1 MPLYRDHVLPCLTH
15 LAMSNRRLIEYRR
28 RMVSQ
33 ARGRVLEIGIG
44 SGLNLP
50 FYGGQVASVYGIDPS
65 AALLRGARGQPV
77 TRAEL
82 VEASAEIIPFDNDV
96 FDTVVTTWTLCTIPQ
111 VISALRE
118 MGRVLRP
125 HGRLLFV
132 EHGLSPDR
140 GVAWWQHRLTPCWKC
155 LVGGCHL
162 NRKIDDLIAAA
173 GFHIEQLD
181 TGYMQ
186 GRNPFAFIYEGVARS
201 AN

>member
-1 MPLYRDHVLPCLTH
+1 MALYRDHVLPCLTH
-15 LAMSNRRLIEYRR
+15 LAMPNHWLIEYRR

-33 ARGRVLEIGIG
+33 ARGRVLETGIG

-65 AALLRGARGQPV
+65 AALLRRAGRHPAI
-77 TRAEL
+77 RAEL
-82 VEASAEIIPFDNDV
+82 AEASAEIIPFDHNV

-118 MGRVLRP
+118 MRRVLRQD
-125 HGRLLFV
+125 GRLLFV
-132 EHGLSPDR
+132 EHGLAPDR

-155 LVGGCHL
+155 LGGGCHL
-162 NRKIDDLIAAA
+162 NRKIDDLVTAS
-173 GFHIEQLD
+173 GFDIDELD

-186 GRNPFAFIYEGVARS
+186 GRNPLAFMYEGVARPV
-201 AN
+201 N